1 MCIIC
6 SNRHFTKWSYT
17 MLYWCNELFN
27 HLHVLFPFI
36 YIFHQVLGLY
46 LLLFPTAPNPEQI
59 FNKWGWCEAQC
70 LPTIQIAPT
79 SCLISFFSR
88 MCLVLCSKI
97 VSGNTSLQRTSPQAK
112 TLGSFLRSSSQQRA
126 CSPPSQ
132 IFLSSSICLTF
143 CWVFFP
149 LIVFFCCESFPNPHS
164 FIHLFNEC
172 HVIYPLKML
181 H

>member
-59 FNKWGWCEAQC
+59 FNKWGWSEAQC
-70 LPTIQIAPT
+70 LPTIQIVPT
-79 SCLISFFSR
+79 SCLISFFFQ

-97 VSGNTSLQRTSPQAK
+97 VSGNISLQRTSPQAK

-132 IFLSSSICLTF
+132 IFLPSSICLTF

-149 LIVFFCCESFPNPHS
+149 LICCFFLLWKFSQSSFIHS
-164 FIHLFNEC
+164 FIQWMSCHL
-172 HVIYPLKML
+172 PT
-181 H
+181 